1 VNVSSEDDNNISM
14 FIDFDN
20 TLIAWW
26 RMDDVDDS
34 GNVTDYLNR
43 HNGTPYGDA
52 VQTGGILGRA
62 FDFDGVD
69 SYINTTFDP
78 IISEGESF
86 SFSLW
91 SKTLAIAVD
100 RNVIFGAVA
109 EVKGGAPS
117 RSFFS
122 FDIESQHCDDWS
134 FRLQFRDED
143 NPTGVTDIMCS
154 NNVYDDLQW
163 HNAVVIFDS
172 DKDNITLYVDG
183 IVDVY
188 MNMTNVSN
196 GTKDFIGTPLLIGS
210 RNILGVPSYFY
221 DGEIDDVIYFNR
233 TLTEEEVI
241 GLYANQTSK
250 YLTVNFTNLANG
262 THTFKAYSQDTA
274 GNVNETELRTVTT
287 KDSCWTISLLGLVTI
302 PLACPNTNGLIDRS
316 SILADVN
323 KWLE

>member
-1 VNVSSEDDNNISM
+1 
-14 FIDFDN
+14 
-20 TLIAWW
+20 
-26 RMDDVDDS
+26 
-34 GNVTDYLNR
+34 
-43 HNGTPYGDA
+43 

-109 EVKGGAPS
+109 EVKGGATS

-163 HNAVVIFDS
+163 HNVVVIFDS

-250 YLTVNFTNLANG
+250 YLAVNFTNLANG